1 MTNVVARKY
10 VKALILT
17 YLPNELVEVHC
28 SLVKVASAL
37 SVQKLRFIMVSNDVT
52 HAQKAS
58 LLIEIAENNNQK
70 FANFIRLV
78 VDKQKIDFV
87 PSMAEELRKYIA
99 GKKGSVSGVI
109 TANFNISTELKNSL
123 EASLSKKL
131 NKQVELA
138 VDAHPA
144 HEFNGIK
151 IDLDDIGVEVELE
164 KTKLKNEIIE
174 HILKSDKIL

>member
-17 YLPNELVEVHC
+17 YPSSELAIVHA
-28 SLVKVASAL
+28 SLVKIASAL
-37 SVQKLRFIMVSNDVT
+37 SIQKLRFIMVSNDVS

-58 LLIEIAENNNQK
+58 LLVEIAENNDPK
-70 FANFIRLV
+70 FANFVRLV
-78 VDKQKIDFV
+78 VDKQKIDFA

-99 GKKGSVSGVI
+99 SKKGSVGGVV
-109 TANFNISTELKNSL
+109 TANFNITAELKSSL

-151 IDLDDIGVEVELE
+151 IDLDDIGVEVEIE

-174 HILKSDKIL
+174 HVLKSDKIL

>member
-17 YLPNELVEVHC
+17 YTSDEVSVVHT
-28 SLVKVASAL
+28 SLVKIASAL
-37 SVQKLRFIMVSNDVT
+37 NIQKLRFIMVSNDVS

-58 LLIEIAENNNQK
+58 LLVEIAENNDSK

-87 PSMAEELRKYIA
+87 PSMAEELRKHIA
-99 GKKGSVSGVI
+99 SKKGSVSGVV
-109 TANFNISTELKNSL
+109 TANFNITTELKNSL
-123 EASLSKKL
+123 EASLSRKL
-131 NKQVELA
+131 NKQVVLA

-151 IDLDDIGVEVELE
+151 IDLDDIGVEVEIE

>member
-10 VKALILT
+10 VNALIAT
-17 YLPNELVEVHC
+17 YPASELVAVHS
-28 SLVKVASAL
+28 SLVKIASAL
-37 SVQKLRFIMVSNDVT
+37 SIQKLRFIMVSNDVS
-52 HAQKAS
+52 HAQKAA
-58 LLIEIAENNNQK
+58 LLTEIAENKDQK

-78 VDKQKIDFV
+78 IDKQKIDFA

-99 GKKGSVSGVI
+99 SKKGSVSGLV
-109 TANFNISTELKNSL
+109 TANFNISEELKSSL

-131 NKQVELA
+131 NKNVELS

-144 HEFNGIK
+144 HEFDGIR

-164 KTKLKNEIIE
+164 NTKLKDAIIE
-174 HILKSDKIL
+174 HVLKSDKIL